1 MGIIKQSFE
10 LLSTIEN
17 VNHMKKRVYVSI
29 PTFNGKSFR
38 DQRLVITLP
47 RAILETVNLN
57 M

>member
-17 VNHMKKRVYVSI
+17 VNHMKKRIWISI

-38 DQRLVITLP
+38 DQRLVIILP
-47 RAILETVNLN
+47 SAILEAVNLN